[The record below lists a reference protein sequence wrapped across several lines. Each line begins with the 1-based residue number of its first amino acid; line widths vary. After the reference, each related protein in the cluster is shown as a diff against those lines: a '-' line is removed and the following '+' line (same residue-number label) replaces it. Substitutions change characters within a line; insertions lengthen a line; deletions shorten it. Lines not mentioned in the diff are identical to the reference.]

1 MGILGD
7 LIRTVRDTVKD
18 SLEECGIDDL
28 KEEIKDTI
36 DALKGK

>member
-18 SLEECGIDDL
+18 SFEECGIDGIKD
-28 KEEIKDTI
+28 EIKDII